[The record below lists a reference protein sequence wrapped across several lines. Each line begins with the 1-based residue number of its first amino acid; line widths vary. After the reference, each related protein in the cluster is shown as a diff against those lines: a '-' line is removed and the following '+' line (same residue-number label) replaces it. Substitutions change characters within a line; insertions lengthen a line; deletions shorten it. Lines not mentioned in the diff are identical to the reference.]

1 MAEAATSYWL
11 YQWLDENGVRKSE
24 DLSKV
29 LRHRQTIDRLLEL
42 DANASAH
49 SIPPLTSGQSL
60 IAGRR
65 IDLSGHLGCAHVECI
80 LPQIDKLFARTWH
93 YFDTIVV
100 DDPQLTPRKL
110 DPDKFLWDL
119 KQRAQLLLYLR
130 KIGATEH
137 IAFKRKVSGLC
148 DLHFREFAIDND
160 LGLDVLFDDALQDR
174 VVRELLSSGAVEI
187 EQRGDDGWHYT
198 IQHPRLETILGTYS
212 HSDAASRPSEEDVV
226 RDAFGRY
233 CGGLISDVAAARD
246 LRLPLLQVAEGIF
259 LPEPGEDRSAEDI
272 IALQL
277 RLPILM
283 NVSAKE
289 ILRRK
294 HEDWPEFERFR
305 KALREA
311 IRKQIEKAGTKSPE
325 EIAKAVVQEDIIPE
339 LAIIEGKLTAIQK
352 SLARKV
358 NASIALGGATVTAGA
373 IASIPL
379 VIATGVA
386 AIATSVQQI
395 YNYYDGKKDIEE
407 SDLYFLWKAA
417 QAKHKTGTSRN
428 SRR

>member
-1 MAEAATSYWL
+1 M
-11 YQWLDENGVRKSE
+11 
-24 DLSKV
+24 
-29 LRHRQTIDRLLEL
+29 
-42 DANASAH
+42 
-49 SIPPLTSGQSL
+49 
-60 IAGRR
+60 
-65 IDLSGHLGCAHVECI
+65 
-80 LPQIDKLFARTWH
+80 
-93 YFDTIVV
+93 
-100 DDPQLTPRKL
+100 
-110 DPDKFLWDL
+110 
-119 KQRAQLLLYLR
+119 
-130 KIGATEH
+130 
-137 IAFKRKVSGLC
+137 
-148 DLHFREFAIDND
+148 
-160 LGLDVLFDDALQDR
+160 
-174 VVRELLSSGAVEI
+174 
-187 EQRGDDGWHYT
+187 
-198 IQHPRLETILGTYS
+198 
-212 HSDAASRPSEEDVV
+212 
-226 RDAFGRY
+226 
-233 CGGLISDVAAARD
+233 
-246 LRLPLLQVAEGIF
+246 
-259 LPEPGEDRSAEDI
+259 
-272 IALQL
+272 
-277 RLPILM
+277 
-283 NVSAKE
+283 
-289 ILRRK
+289 RRK

-395 YNYYDGKKDIEE
+395 YNYYDGRKDIEE